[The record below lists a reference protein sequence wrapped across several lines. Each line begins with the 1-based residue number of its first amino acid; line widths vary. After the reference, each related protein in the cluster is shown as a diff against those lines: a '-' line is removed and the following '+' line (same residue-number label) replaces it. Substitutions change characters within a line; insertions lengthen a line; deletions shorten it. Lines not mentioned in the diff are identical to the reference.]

1 MSKIKTLLTPP
12 QLAKSLLTLS
22 ISLISMH
29 VNAQSQNWWRV
40 NGNTPSGSDFLGT
53 TNNTSLIFKTNNI
66 TRFSIDGAG
75 NLNFPSLTGTGIRFL
90 TTDASGKMTATPS
103 TSLLSVLSN
112 NGVGVFQK
120 VGNDYFIPTGNVG
133 IGIAPSP
140 GFKLDVIGDARIS
153 NNLFVGGGIVITDQ
167 VQAATQVKGW
177 DFKVDNDLNVTGA
190 SSFTGT
196 SNFKGNL
203 IAGNGIELGNS
214 FGIKSGITDSNGN
227 NYLQVGKSFG
237 GAILPAPPICPNAA
251 SNMAWLSNYGGY
263 LSHATS
269 GLMNASLAMWTDW
282 INGNGHLE
290 AQGTNNS
297 GTANAL
303 LINYYC
309 GRSVGINNGPNG
321 GKIDLG
327 GSATDFVTMF
337 SPTKIR
343 TYSGDALRIEDPNNN
358 KTTFYVGTGGKTIIG
373 EETQTTGPHTNALL
387 TVNGKIVSK
396 SCYIRISDWADY
408 VFAKDYKV
416 PNLYDIEKYYLAN
429 KHLPEIPSEKEVI
442 ENGID
447 LAEMNK
453 LLLKKIEEMTIIL
466 VNQQKQIDQLNNK
479 VK

>member
-1 MSKIKTLLTPP
+1 
-12 QLAKSLLTLS
+12 
-22 ISLISMH
+22 MH
-29 VNAQSQNWWRV
+29 GNAQSQNWWRV

-203 IAGNGIELGNS
+203 IAGNGIEFGNS

-237 GAILPAPPICPNAA
+237 GAILPAPPICPSSA
-251 SNMAWLSNYGGY
+251 SNMWWMSNYGGY
-263 LSHATS
+263 ISQAS
-269 GLMNASLAMWTDW
+269 GGSMNASLAMWTDW

-343 TYSGDALRIEDPNNN
+343 TYSGDALRIEDPNSNI
-358 KTTFYVGTGGKTIIG
+358 TSFYVGTNGKTVIG
-373 EETQTTGPHTNALL
+373 KPLQATSPHTNAVL
-387 TVNGKIVSK
+387 TVNGKAVTKEVIVTQQL
-396 SCYIRISDWADY
+396 WADY
-408 VFAKDYKV
+408 VFSKDYKL
-416 PNLYDIEKYYLAN
+416 NSLTELELYIKET
-429 KHLPEIPSEKEVI
+429 KHLPNIPSEKEII
-442 ENGID
+442 EQGLNVG
-447 LAEMNK
+447 EMQK
-453 LLLKKIEEMTIIL
+453 LQMEKIEELTLYIIQL
-466 VNQQKQIDQLNNK
+466 KKELEEIKKQFK
-479 VK
+479 K

>member
-1 MSKIKTLLTPP
+1 
-12 QLAKSLLTLS
+12 
-22 ISLISMH
+22 MH

-203 IAGNGIELGNS
+203 IAGNGIEFGNS

-237 GAILPAPPICPNAA
+237 GAILPAPPICPGSA
-251 SNMAWLSNYGGY
+251 SNMWWMSNYGGY
-263 LSHATS
+263 ISQAS
-269 GLMNASLAMWTDW
+269 GGSMNASLAMWTDW

-343 TYSGDALRIEDPNNN
+343 TYNSDALRIENPNDNN
-358 KTTFYVGTGGKTIIG
+358 TSFYVSTTGKTHIG
-373 EETQTTGPHTNALL
+373 IGRPNSNGLAQNAML
-387 TVNGKIVSK
+387 TVDGTILTKEVFVAIDNN
-396 SCYIRISDWADY
+396 YWADY
-408 VFAKDYKV
+408 VFSKDYKLMEL
-416 PNLYDIEKYYLAN
+416 NELKDYIRKN
-429 KHLPEIPSEKEVI
+429 NHLPNIASAKKL
-442 ENGID
+442 ENEGLP
-447 LAEMNK
+447 LAEMQK
-453 LLLKKIEEMTIIL
+453 LQMEKIEELYLYIIKL
-466 VNQQKQIDQLNNK
+466 DDEIKKLKSKN
-479 VK
+479 